1 MKDYVLMHRTPRRH
15 GRHASRAKEMKR
27 RRSRR
32 RVIHTTFS
40 VFYPKKSKTLRAVSG
55 AEGEVKKSLKD
66 LERESP
72 LVKGDTSLHH
82 HEFTF
87 KDESPKLHEK
97 GCDGSSPPER
107 ARNLNKPREGG
118 SANRHFDSHEA

>member
-40 VFYPKKSKTLRAVSG
+40 VFYPKKSKTLRA
-55 AEGEVKKSLKD
+55 EGEVKSKRSG
-66 LERESP
+66 EG
-72 LVKGDTSLHH
+72 VKGPS
-82 HEFTF
+82 
-87 KDESPKLHEK
+87 
-97 GCDGSSPPER
+97 R
-107 ARNLNKPREGG
+107 
-118 SANRHFDSHEA
+118 